1 MKRFI
6 SILIS
11 VVMILTLGMAVMAAD
26 PTYPVTVTKANSSD
40 KYIHDLELYQIFDA
54 KVHEDSGNLY
64 DASWGSGVTGGGA
77 SLIRMYAVL
86 VLAICPL

>member
-1 MKRFI
+1 MTKTMKRFI

-54 KVHEDSGNLY
+54 K
-64 DASWGSGVTGGGA
+64 GSSPVTPNSKNIFPHYA
-77 SLIRMYAVL
+77 PSCILRM
-86 VLAICPL
+86 ISKQFCKI